1 MSLKLNFNTTDFT
14 EKYYKTLLKK
24 IKNKTIFYN
33 EINKY
38 DNFTLWRHD
47 IDFSVHRALSLAK
60 LEKNLEVKATYFIQL
75 GSNFYNIFEKETK
88 NLIMK
93 IIDFGH
99 DIGLHFD
106 FNQYNIEN
114 KKNFLYYL
122 NYEKNIIEDLLKVNI
137 RVFSFHNP
145 NKNTLKYN
153 NFFYSGMINTY
164 AKYFADNVKY
174 CSDSN
179 GYWRFKR
186 LEDFLEEKHE
196 KIQVLTHPGWYQK
209 EVMRPRERIIRSIQ
223 GRANNNLKKYD
234 AILKKYARKNIK

>member
-114 KKNFLYYL
+114 KK
-122 NYEKNIIEDLLKVNI
+122 KLLKI
-137 RVFSFHNP
+137 
-145 NKNTLKYN
+145 Y
-153 NFFYSGMINTY
+153 
-164 AKYFADNVKY
+164 
-174 CSDSN
+174 
-179 GYWRFKR
+179 
-186 LEDFLEEKHE
+186 
-196 KIQVLTHPGWYQK
+196 
-209 EVMRPRERIIRSIQ
+209 
-223 GRANNNLKKYD
+223 
-234 AILKKYARKNIK
+234 